1 MIGGVMVGIGVVLL
15 ETTMAISVPITIDE
29 TDRYLEKLPRARSMS
44 VLDGSSV
51 SRTCA

>member
-29 TDRYLEKLPRARSMS
+29 TD
-44 VLDGSSV
+44 
-51 SRTCA
+51 